1 MILKIIPLTFLIV
14 LVVYAVFAVF
24 KYTRMIGN
32 IFINLVYRPPLEN
45 LTSSVGEPVTILDSS
60 GHEIQGI
67 FVEHSNAKRCII
79 FCHESGSSKGSW
91 EKYAYFLPRLGF
103 HLLSIDF
110 EDQESGP
117 QIRPMSQWPNMEKVE
132 RLLLVTHWVKK
143 ATRPDV
149 EIIFF
154 GISMG
159 ADVAL
164 AASVYEPN
172 VKAVIA
178 DGLFSMKGIFRDYI
192 RKWGPILVKPN
203 FFGERYPAWV
213 VETFANL
220 GFWYCQGKS
229 GIRFVDVEKFLKI
242 QHPPLLMIHG
252 EQDDY
257 ITPTHMA
264 FLEKLNRGNLTHLVI
279 PQAKHN
285 QAVSVD
291 KQAYEESIGAF
302 LETI

>member
-1 MILKIIPLTFLIV
+1 MILKIIFLPFLSI
-14 LVVYAVFAVF
+14 LVVYSLFAAF

-45 LTSSVGEPVTILDSS
+45 FTSTVGEPVTILDSS
-60 GHEIQGI
+60 GHEIQAI
-67 FVEHSNAKRCII
+67 FVEHKDAKRCIV
-79 FCHESGSSKGSW
+79 FCHESGSSRGSW

-110 EDQESGP
+110 EDQDLSL
-117 QIRPMSQWPNMEKVE
+117 QVKSMNQWPNMEKVE

-143 ATRPDV
+143 VTRPDV

-154 GISMG
+154 GVSMG

-164 AASVYEPN
+164 AASVREPS

-203 FFGERYPAWV
+203 FFGERYPGWV
-213 VETFANL
+213 VEIFANL
-220 GFWYCQGKS
+220 GFWYCQEKS
-229 GIRFVDVEKFLKI
+229 GTRFVDVEKFLKGK
-242 QHPPLLMIHG
+242 HPPVLMIHG
-252 EQDDY
+252 ERDDY

-264 FLEKLNRGNLTHLVI
+264 FLEKLNRNNLTHLVI
-279 PQAKHN
+279 PEAKHN
-285 QAVSVD
+285 QAVLVD
-291 KQAYEESIGAF
+291 KQAYEENIGAF
-302 LETI
+302 LEKI